1 MRIKDP
7 EYPAAVE
14 VAVEILRKRAR
25 QGQTI
30 TYGDLSAELTA
41 RGFDSI
47 PPHRG
52 VMTYLLKDFCLYG
65 NEDGRAPM
73 LSAIV
78 VNKASREPSE
88 QFSSL
93 ARGLPFSRS
102 ANWSWREEQQE
113 VFAAP
118 RRVTRR
124 PCGTCLGDLAFG
136 QGRDSS

>member
-14 VAVEILRKRAR
+14 AAVEILRARAR
-25 QGQTI
+25 QERTI
-30 TYGDLSAELTA
+30 TYGELSGELKA

-52 VMTYLLKDFCLYG
+52 VMTYLLKDVCFYH

-78 VNKASREPSE
+78 VNKASREPSG
-88 QFSSL
+88 QFTVL
-93 ARGLPFSRS
+93 ARSLPFSRP
-102 ANWSWREEQQE
+102 AEWSWQEEQRE
-113 VFAAP
+113 VFARHREP
-118 RRVTRR
+118 
-124 PCGTCLGDLAFG
+124 
-136 QGRDSS
+136 

>member
-14 VAVEILRKRAR
+14 ATVEILRKRAR

-30 TYGDLSAELTA
+30 TYGELSAELATQ
-41 RGFDSI
+41 GFDSV

-52 VMTYLLKDFCLYG
+52 VMTYLLKDVCLHH

-78 VNKASREPSE
+78 VNKASREPSD
-88 QFSSL
+88 QFSGL
-93 ARGLPFSRS
+93 ARSLPFSRP
-102 ANWSWREEQQE
+102 ANWSWRDEQQQ
-113 VFAAP
+113 VFAQH
-118 RRVTRR
+118 RE
-124 PCGTCLGDLAFG
+124 G
-136 QGRDSS
+136 

>member
-14 VAVEILRKRAR
+14 AAVEILRKRAR

-30 TYGDLSAELTA
+30 TYGELSAELA
-41 RGFDSI
+41 AQGFDSI

-52 VMTYLLKDFCLYG
+52 VMAYLLKAVCLHH

-78 VNKASREPSE
+78 VNKASREPSD
-88 QFSSL
+88 QFSAL
-93 ARGLPFSRS
+93 ARSLPFSRP
-102 ANWSWREEQQE
+102 ANWNWQDEQKQ
-113 VFAAP
+113 VFAQH
-118 RRVTRR
+118 RE
-124 PCGTCLGDLAFG
+124 D
-136 QGRDSS
+136 